1 MLRLLK
7 EDEEFRYAVAGLLG
21 LEEILKRLDRNE
33 QELVRLR
40 EDMAKM
46 FERHEERFARIEE
59 EIGRIWQEIAKL
71 REDMLKGFER
81 HDLELARLR
90 EDMVKGFERHDREI
104 ERLTEELTKLR
115 EDMVR
120 GFERHDAELAKLRED
135 MVKGFER
142 HDREI
147 QRLTEE
153 MNKLRE
159 DMIMGFERHDRE
171 LERLREDM
179 IKGFERH
186 DMEIARLRED
196 MMKGFDAMNRRI
208 SALGAR
214 WGLESEEAF
223 REGLRGILEKE
234 LGLKV
239 ERWSAFDETGSVF
252 GHPSQVEVD
261 VAVSDGK
268 VMLIEVSSHV
278 KHADVTALVKKAE
291 LYERITGRRP
301 DRLIVVTPFVE
312 ERAME
317 AALKLGVEIYTRV

>member
-1 MLRLLK
+1 MLKLLK

-33 QELVRLR
+33 KELVRLR
-40 EDMAKM
+40 EDMTKM
-46 FERHEERFARIEE
+46 FEKHDERFARIEE
-59 EIGRIWQEIAKL
+59 EIRRIWQEIAK
-71 REDMLKGFER
+71 
-81 HDLELARLR
+81 LR

-120 GFERHDAELAKLRED
+120 GFERHD
-135 MVKGFER
+135 
-142 HDREI
+142 REI

-153 MNKLRE
+153 MNRLRE
-159 DMIMGFERHDRE
+159 DMMKGFERHDRE

-239 ERWSAFDETGSVF
+239 ERWTAFDETGSVF

-261 VAVSDGK
+261 VAVSNGK

-278 KHADVTALVKKAE
+278 KQADVAALVKKAE

-301 DRLIVVTPFVE
+301 DRLIIVTPFVE

>member
-7 EDEEFRYAVAGLLG
+7 EDEEFRYAVAGLIG

-46 FERHEERFARIEE
+46 FERHEERFAMIEE
-59 EIGRIWQEIAKL
+59 EIRRIWQEIAKL
-71 REDMLKGFER
+71 REDM
-81 HDLELARLR
+81 
-90 EDMVKGFERHDREI
+90 VK
-104 ERLTEELTKLR
+104 
-115 EDMVR
+115 

-153 MNKLRE
+153 MNRLRE
-159 DMIMGFERHDRE
+159 DMIKGFERHDRE

-196 MMKGFDAMNRRI
+196 MMRGFDAMNRRI

-239 ERWSAFDETGSVF
+239 ERWTAFDETGSVF

-261 VAVSDGK
+261 VAVSNGR

-278 KHADVTALVKKAE
+278 KQADVAALVKKAE
-291 LYERITGRRP
+291 LYERITGRRL
-301 DRLIVVTPFVE
+301 DRLIVVTPFAE

>member
-1 MLRLLK
+1 MVK
-7 EDEEFRYAVAGLLG
+7 G
-21 LEEILKRLDRNE
+21 
-33 QELVRLR
+33 
-40 EDMAKM
+40 
-46 FERHEERFARIEE
+46 FERHDREIQRLIEE
-59 EIGRIWQEIAKL
+59 TNKL
-71 REDMLKGFER
+71 REDMIKGFER
-81 HDLELARLR
+81 HDLELAKLR
-90 EDMVKGFERHDREI
+90 EDMIKGFERHDAEI

-115 EDMVR
+115 EDMT
-120 GFERHDAELAKLRED
+120 K
-135 MVKGFER
+135 
-142 HDREI
+142 
-147 QRLTEE
+147 
-153 MNKLRE
+153 
-159 DMIMGFERHDRE
+159 GFERHDRE

-179 IKGFERH
+179 VKGFERH

-196 MMKGFDAMNRRI
+196 MMRGFDAMNRRI

-223 REGLRGILEKE
+223 REGLRGILERE

-239 ERWSAFDETGSVF
+239 ERWTAFDETGSVF

-261 VAVSDGK
+261 VAVSNGK

-278 KHADVTALVKKAE
+278 KQADVAALVKKAE

-301 DRLIVVTPFVE
+301 DRLIVVTPFAE

>member
-40 EDMAKM
+40 EDMAKT
-46 FERHEERFARIEE
+46 FEKHEERFARIEE
-59 EIGRIWQEIAKL
+59 EIRRIWQEIAKL
-71 REDMLKGFER
+71 REDMVKGFER

-115 EDMVR
+115 EDMTK

-153 MNKLRE
+153 MN
-159 DMIMGFERHDRE
+159 
-171 LERLREDM
+171 RLREDM

-196 MMKGFDAMNRRI
+196 MMRGFDAMNRRI

-239 ERWSAFDETGSVF
+239 ERWTAFDETGSVF

-261 VAVSDGK
+261 VAVSNGRA
-268 VMLIEVSSHV
+268 MLIEVSSHV
-278 KHADVTALVKKAE
+278 KQADVAALVKKAE

-301 DRLIVVTPFVE
+301 DRLIVVAPFAE

>member
-1 MLRLLK
+1 M
-7 EDEEFRYAVAGLLG
+7 AGLLG
-21 LEEILKRLDRNE
+21 LEEILKRLDRNKP
-33 QELVRLR
+33 ELVRLR

-46 FERHEERFARIEE
+46 FERHDREIQRLIEE
-59 EIGRIWQEIAKL
+59 TNKL
-71 REDMLKGFER
+71 REDMMKGFER
-81 HDLELARLR
+81 HD
-90 EDMVKGFERHDREI
+90 I
-104 ERLTEELTKLR
+104 
-115 EDMVR
+115 
-120 GFERHDAELAKLRED
+120 
-135 MVKGFER
+135 
-142 HDREI
+142 
-147 QRLTEE
+147 
-153 MNKLRE
+153 
-159 DMIMGFERHDRE
+159 
-171 LERLREDM
+171 
-179 IKGFERH
+179 
-186 DMEIARLRED
+186 EIARLRED

-239 ERWSAFDETGSVF
+239 ERWTAFDETGSVF

-261 VAVSDGK
+261 VAVSNGR

-278 KHADVTALVKKAE
+278 KQADVAALVKKAE